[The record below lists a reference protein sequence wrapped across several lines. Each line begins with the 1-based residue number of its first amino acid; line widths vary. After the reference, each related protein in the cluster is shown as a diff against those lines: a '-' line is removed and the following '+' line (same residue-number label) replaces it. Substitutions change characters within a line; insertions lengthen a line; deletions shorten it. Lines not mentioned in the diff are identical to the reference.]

1 VSIPERDSLFDVAAK
16 FFSEL
21 QGELCRSIADIDGAS
36 EFTADAWQRPGGGG
50 GVARVL
56 EGGAVFEKAGV
67 NWSNVDG
74 ELPDEVAAHMPGQG
88 RTFRACGVSLVLHP
102 RSPMVP
108 TTHANFRCLMK
119 GDAVWFG
126 GGADLTPYYFYREDA
141 VHFHRTLA
149 DACDRH
155 PVADYNRFKS
165 WCDEYFF
172 LPHRGETR
180 GVGGVFFD
188 YLGADRGGATAP
200 LEERGDTGRREAGEG
215 VGRGRGRASDE
226 SIDQVFDFVRDLGRS
241 FTKAYLP
248 IVERR
253 QPLPFGE
260 TERTWQLRRRGR
272 YVEFNLIHDRGT
284 LFGLKT
290 NGRIESILMSLPPLV
305 RWDYD
310 VMAQP
315 GSPEAEL
322 LTHLR
327 PTDWLG
333 RAK

>member
-1 VSIPERDSLFDVAAK
+1 VSDLFERAAK
-16 FFSEL
+16 FYSEL
-21 QGELCRSIADIDGAS
+21 QAELCRVLAETDGGADFS
-36 EFTADAWQRPGGGG
+36 SDAWQRPGGGG

-56 EGGAVFEKAGV
+56 EGGALFEKAGV
-67 NWSNVDG
+67 NWSSVEG
-74 ELPDEVAAHMPGQG
+74 ELPAEIADHMPGQG
-88 RTFRACGVSLVLHP
+88 RSFRACGVSLVLHP

-108 TTHANFRCLMK
+108 TTHANFRCLTK
-119 GDAVWFG
+119 GDALWFG
-126 GGADLTPYYFYREDA
+126 GGADLTPYYFFQEDA
-141 VHFHRTLA
+141 VHFHQVLA

-155 PVADYNRFKS
+155 RPVGDYERFKAA
-165 WCDEYFF
+165 CDEYFF
-172 LPHRGETR
+172 LPHRNETR

-188 YLGADRGGATAP
+188 YVGAK
-200 LEERGDTGRREAGEG
+200 GEHPH
-215 VGRGRGRASDE
+215 E
-226 SIDQVFDFVRDLGRS
+226 QVFAFVRDVASS
-241 FTKAYLP
+241 FAQAYVP
-248 IVERR
+248 IAQRR
-253 QPLPFGE
+253 QPTPYGE

-272 YVEFNLIHDRGT
+272 YVEFNLIYDRGT

-327 PTDWLG
+327 PIDWL
-333 RAK
+333 RRSK

>member
-1 VSIPERDSLFDVAAK
+1 VFDRAAR

-21 QGELCRSIADIDGAS
+21 QAELCRALADADGGA
-36 EFTADAWQRPGGGG
+36 EFGADAWQRPGGGG
-50 GVARVL
+50 GVSRVL

-74 ELPDEVAAHMPGQG
+74 ELPEEIAAHMPGQG
-88 RTFRACGVSLVLHP
+88 RTFRASGISLVLHP
-102 RSPMVP
+102 RSPLVP
-108 TTHANFRCLMK
+108 TTHANFRCLAK
-119 GDAVWFG
+119 GDALWFG
-126 GGADLTPYYFYREDA
+126 GGADLTPYYFFREDA

-149 DACDRH
+149 EACDRH
-155 PVADYNRFKS
+155 RPIADYDRFKA

-172 LPHRGETR
+172 LPHRNETR

-188 YLGADRGGATAP
+188 YLGTKEPAGRSTRGRLAEG
-200 LEERGDTGRREAGEG
+200 AGE
-215 VGRGRGRASDE
+215 DMD
-226 SIDQVFDFVRDLGRS
+226 IDGVFDFVRDVARS
-241 FTKAYLP
+241 FAQAYLP
-248 IVERR
+248 IVQRR
-253 QPLPFGE
+253 QPMPYGE

-272 YVEFNLIHDRGT
+272 YVEFNLIYDRGT

-290 NGRIESILMSLPPLV
+290 NGRIESILMSMPPLV

-327 PTDWLG
+327 PTDWLE
-333 RAK
+333 RR

>member
-1 VSIPERDSLFDVAAK
+1 VSDLFERAAK
-16 FFSEL
+16 FFHEL
-21 QGELCRSIADIDGAS
+21 QADICHSLGELDGAK
-36 EFTADAWQRPGGGG
+36 EFGADAWQRPGGGG

-74 ELPDEVAAHMPGQG
+74 ELPAELASHMPGTG
-88 RTFRACGVSLVLHP
+88 TAFRASGVSLVLHP

-108 TTHANFRCLMK
+108 TTHANFRCIAK
-119 GDAVWFG
+119 ADAIWFG
-126 GGADLTPYYFYREDA
+126 GGADLTPYYFHRDDA

-155 PVADYNRFKS
+155 KPVGDYDRFKT

-180 GVGGVFFD
+180 GVGGIFFD
-188 YLGADRGGATAP
+188 YLGAKGEHP
-200 LEERGDTGRREAGEG
+200 PERIFEFVKEIA
-215 VGRGRGRASDE
+215 RA
-226 SIDQVFDFVRDLGRS
+226 FVP
-241 FTKAYLP
+241 AYAP
-248 IVERR
+248 IVQRR
-253 QPLPFGE
+253 NPDPYTD
-260 TERTWQLRRRGR
+260 TERTWQLMRRGR
-272 YVEFNLIHDRGT
+272 YVEFNLLYDRGT
-284 LFGLKT
+284 IFGLKT

-310 VMAQP
+310 VSPQP

-322 LTHLR
+322 LSHLR
-327 PTDWLG
+327 ATDWLG
-333 RAK
+333 RTP

>member
-1 VSIPERDSLFDVAAK
+1 VSDLFERAAK
-16 FFSEL
+16 FFHEL
-21 QGELCRSIADIDGAS
+21 QSDICRALADLDGAK
-36 EFTADAWQRPGGGG
+36 EFGADAWQRPGGGG

-74 ELPDEVAAHMPGQG
+74 ELPAELASHMPGEG
-88 RTFRACGVSLVLHP
+88 NAFRASGVSLVLHP

-108 TTHANFRCLMK
+108 TTHANFRCIAK
-119 GDAVWFG
+119 GDVIWFG
-126 GGADLTPYYFYREDA
+126 GGADLTPYYFHRDDA

-155 PVADYNRFKS
+155 KPVGDYDAFKK
-165 WCDEYFF
+165 WCDDYFF
-172 LPHRGETR
+172 LPHRNETR

-188 YLGADRGGATAP
+188 YLGSKGEHP
-200 LEERGDTGRREAGEG
+200 PERVFEFVMEI
-215 VGRGRGRASDE
+215 GRA
-226 SIDQVFDFVRDLGRS
+226 FLP
-241 FTKAYLP
+241 AYTP
-248 IVERR
+248 ILQRR
-253 QPLPFGE
+253 VTETYGE
-260 TERTWQLRRRGR
+260 TERAWQLMRRGR
-272 YVEFNLIHDRGT
+272 YVEFNLLYDRGT

-310 VMAQP
+310 VSPQP

-322 LTHLR
+322 LAHLR
-327 PTDWLG
+327 ATDWLG
-333 RAK
+333 RA